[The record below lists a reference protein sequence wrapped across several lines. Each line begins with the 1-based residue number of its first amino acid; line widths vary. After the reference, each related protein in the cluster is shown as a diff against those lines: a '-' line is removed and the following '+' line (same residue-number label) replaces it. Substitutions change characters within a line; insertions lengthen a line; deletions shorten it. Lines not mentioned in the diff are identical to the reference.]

1 MSCLNNIEQNFH
13 LLFFIFLKVLCYYPH
28 LHYWKTKLKIRTWFS
43 HSLPVSHF
51 SNFPFLH
58 LIIAQVSPSNQPH
71 LYAFLLQSAIVFRSR
86 IHTGLLPDCLLYCA
100 RLCGVFFDYL
110 ALTCLCRLTLRHPTS
125 WLSPTA
131 LVWLSSLWNSS
142 LTKTVK
148 SEIVWHLGVCPEG
161 VRFGFKWAASNCEDK
176 RQTGCLSGVLRDVCW
191 PGPAWL
197 QLLFLC
203 AEIPLLPHSS
213 TVFPFNY
220 FSICF
225 LSTMENIRRLWRTRL
240 GVWTALYMAFGRCCQ
255 MRVIVT
261 QRQYTECERGEGCT
275 QKGK

>member
-1 MSCLNNIEQNFH
+1 M
-13 LLFFIFLKVLCYYPH
+13 
-28 LHYWKTKLKIRTWFS
+28 HYWKNRTWFS

-58 LIIAQVSPSNQPH
+58 LITAQVSPSNQPH
-71 LYAFLLQSAIVFRSR
+71 LYAFLLPSAIVFRSR
-86 IHTGLLPDCLLYCA
+86 IHTSLLPDCLLYCA
-100 RLCGVFFDYL
+100 RLSGVFFDYL

-131 LVWLSSLWNSS
+131 LDCLSSLWNSS
-142 LTKTVK
+142 FTKTVK

-213 TVFPFNY
+213 TVFFHLTT
-220 FSICF
+220 SE
-225 LSTMENIRRLWRTRL
+225 S
-240 GVWTALYMAFGRCCQ
+240 ASCQ
-255 MRVIVT
+255 QWEI
-261 QRQYTECERGEGCT
+261 YAACDGPD
-275 QKGK
+275 